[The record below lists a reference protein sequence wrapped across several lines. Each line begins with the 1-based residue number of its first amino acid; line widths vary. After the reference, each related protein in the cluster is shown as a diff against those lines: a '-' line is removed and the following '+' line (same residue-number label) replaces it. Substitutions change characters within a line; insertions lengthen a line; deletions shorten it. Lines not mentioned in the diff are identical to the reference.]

1 MRCDTPKS
9 ESPALRKS
17 HNNAALTPKQDVH
30 VNENENIFEQDE
42 LNGTRVSK

>member
-42 LNGTRVSK
+42 LNGTRVTK